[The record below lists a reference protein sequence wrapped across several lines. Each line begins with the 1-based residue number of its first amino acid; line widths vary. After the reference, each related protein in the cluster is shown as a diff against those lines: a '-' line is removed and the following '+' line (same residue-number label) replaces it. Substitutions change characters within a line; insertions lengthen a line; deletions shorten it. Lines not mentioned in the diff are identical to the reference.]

1 MAIIKIVNNPC
12 DTNTALQN
20 LCSYIIQHNKTHG
33 LFGGRG
39 LNPEN
44 AYDNMCEA
52 QELWLKASGRRAYH
66 MVLGFDSSEPVASY
80 DALQIAFE
88 VSSIFFPAYQVLYGI
103 HTDQPHLH
111 IHFAINTVSLQDG
124 HKLHLDYSTISHL
137 QHQIDTIIADYIK

>member
-12 DTNTALQN
+12 DTDLALQN
-20 LCSYIIQHNKTHG
+20 LCLYIINPAKTRN
-33 LFGGRG
+33 LFNGRG
-39 LNPEN
+39 LNPQT
-44 AYDNMCEA
+44 AYENMCEV
-52 QELWLKASGRRAYH
+52 QELWSKTSGRRAYH

-88 VSSIFFPAYQVLYGI
+88 ISSIFFPTYQVLYGV

-124 HKLHLDYSTISHL
+124 HKLHLDYSAIGYIK
-137 QHQIDTIIADYIK
+137 QQIIGIIADYTK